1 MSINNDTL
9 VSGDFLDLLKRS
21 GYRFQEGLENVQN
34 TGGNNLTHGTTVLA
48 FHFKDGILVA
58 GDRRATAGNAIMYE
72 RCDKV
77 IPIDDYTL
85 MAIAGTPAT
94 AFEMARVLSHNF
106 EFYRRS
112 QMQSMSSEGKIRAL
126 SRLLKDNAG
135 MALQGIGTVSPIF
148 ATWDLRNNKP
158 LLYFYDILGAEFQ
171 ILTHTATG
179 SGSPMIR
186 GILEHENLWGE
197 QTLAERSR
205 DQAALLAI
213 RLLQTAAQF
222 DSATGQARPE
232 DNIFPIISVV
242 TESGYKFIEGDEL
255 SQLYEQSMNRAT
267 PGRNIS

>member
-1 MSINNDTL
+1 MSLNSDKQI
-9 VSGDFLDLLKRS
+9 SGDFFDLLKRS
-21 GYRFQEGLENVQN
+21 GYRFQENLENVQ
-34 TGGNNLTHGTTVLA
+34 GSEAKSLTHGTTVLA
-48 FHFKDGILVA
+48 FHFKDGVLVA

-77 IPIDDYTL
+77 IPIDDHSL

-112 QMQSMSSEGKIRAL
+112 QMQPMSSEGKIRSL
-126 SRLLKDNAG
+126 SKLLKENSG
-135 MALQGIGTVSPIF
+135 MALQGVGTVSPIF
-148 ATWDLRNNKP
+148 ATWDQRNQKP
-158 LLYFYDILGAEFQ
+158 LIYFYDILGAEFQ

-197 QTLAERSR
+197 QTLAEKSR
-205 DQAALLAI
+205 DQAASLAI

-232 DNIFPIISVV
+232 DNIFPVISVI
-242 TESGYKFIEGDEL
+242 TESGYQFIEEDEMAR
-255 SQLYEQSMNRAT
+255 LYEQSMNRRAE
-267 PGRNIS
+267 